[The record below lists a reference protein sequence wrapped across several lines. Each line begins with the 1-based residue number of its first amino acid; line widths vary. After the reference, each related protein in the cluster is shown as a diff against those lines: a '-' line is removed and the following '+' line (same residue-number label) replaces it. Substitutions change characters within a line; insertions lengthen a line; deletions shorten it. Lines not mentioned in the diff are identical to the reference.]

1 MRPLDLN
8 VYRNF
13 DPAVIHVMSKGA
25 ISGFKVFMRDESDVL
40 RRVIIVTMVIDECA
54 VAPVEYWESLM
65 CLVLDCRE

>member
-1 MRPLDLN
+1 MMPLDWN

-13 DPAVIHVMSKGA
+13 DPVVFHIMSKGA
-25 ISGFKVFMRDESDVL
+25 TSGFKVLMRDESDVP

-54 VAPVEYWESLM
+54 VAPVEYWESLL